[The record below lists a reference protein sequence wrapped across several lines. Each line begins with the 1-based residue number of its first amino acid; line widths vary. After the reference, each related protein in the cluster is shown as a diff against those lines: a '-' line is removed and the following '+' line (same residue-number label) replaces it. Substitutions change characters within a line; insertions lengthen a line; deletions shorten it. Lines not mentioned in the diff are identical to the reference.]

1 MLFDYL
7 WLALFF
13 PALGFLYCAILGA
26 RFPSRW
32 AGYVGSGAIGI
43 SFIVVLVRL
52 FSLLG
57 LPESSRIK
65 SDVLY
70 TWFAGGDL
78 VVPMGLLIDPLSITM
93 GLVVT
98 GVGFVIHV
106 YSTGYMSGD
115 DGYVRF
121 FAYMN
126 LFILSM
132 LALVLAN
139 NYVMLLIGWGG
150 VGLCSYLLIAFW
162 FQRRE
167 AAAAGIKA
175 FVVNAIGDVG
185 LMLATFLMIVNFGAI
200 EYAKV
205 FESASDRPSGDGL
218 ITAITLLLL
227 LGAVAKS
234 AQLPLYVWLPDAM
247 AGPTPVSALIHAA
260 TMVTAGVYLIARSHP
275 LFELAPLTMTTIAI
289 IGALTALFAATIGA
303 VKTNIKR
310 VLAYSTVSQLGYMT
324 LALGVGAFG
333 AGLFHLV
340 THAFFK
346 ALLFLAAGA
355 VIHALAGEEEMERM
369 GGLRSRL
376 PLVYWTFLIGALAL
390 IGFPLFS
397 GFFSKDEIIAA
408 AFFSENG
415 SWVLGVIAVLTS
427 GITGYYVFRAFFL
440 TFHGQSRVP
449 DDVAAHLH
457 RPGLNIYVPLIVL
470 AAFSAIAGFIQVPG
484 ATSVFESF
492 LHPTFAGAHQP
503 EIGGGGYWLIAAASA
518 VVAVAGLGLAYSKF
532 GKSRPVSAEFSSG
545 GWLRKLLLNDYYVE
559 HFYRLVF
566 VRPVYWLGNL
576 ISIVADPLIVD
587 GVVRGFYIYTRAS
600 ARILGTFQTGYARTY
615 LVVIVAGAVLIVAY
629 AVRVGI

>member
-1 MLFDYL
+1 MFDYL
-7 WLALFF
+7 WLALAF
-13 PALGFLYCAILGA
+13 PALGFLYCATLGTLLP
-26 RFPSRW
+26 RRL

-43 SFIVVLVRL
+43 SFIVVLARL

-57 LPESSRIK
+57 QPESSRIK
-65 SDVLY
+65 TDTLY

-78 VVPMGLLIDPLSITM
+78 SIPMGLLIDPLSITM

-106 YSTGYMSGD
+106 YSTGYMSDD

-126 LFILSM
+126 LFILAM
-132 LALVLAN
+132 LVLVLAN
-139 NYVMLLIGWGG
+139 NFVMLLIGWGG

-162 FQRRE
+162 FERRE

-185 LMLATFLMIVNFGAI
+185 IMLATFLMIVNLGAI
-200 EYAKV
+200 EYGEV
-205 FESASDRPSGDGL
+205 FESASNRPAGEGV

-227 LGAVAKS
+227 LGAAAKS

-275 LFELAPLTMTTIAI
+275 LFEQAPLTMVVVAI

-408 AFFSENG
+408 VFLSENG
-415 SWVLGVIAVLTS
+415 GWALGLIAVLTS
-427 GITGYYVFRAFFL
+427 AITGYYVFRAFFL
-440 TFHGQSRVP
+440 TFHGESRVP

-470 AAFSAIAGFIQVPG
+470 AAFSAVAGFIQIPG
-484 ATSVFESF
+484 ATNVFESF
-492 LHPTFAGAHQP
+492 LHPTFAEAHQP

-518 VVAVAGLGLAYSKF
+518 GAGIAGLALAYSNF
-532 GKSRPVSAEFSSG
+532 GRPRPVSAEFSSD
-545 GWLRKLLLNDYYVE
+545 GWLRRLLLNDYYIE
-559 HFYRLVF
+559 HFYRLAF

-576 ISIVADPLIVD
+576 ISIVADPLIID
-587 GVVRGFYIYTRAS
+587 GIVRGVYIYTRAG
-600 ARILGTFQTGYARTY
+600 ARVLGVFQTGYARTY
-615 LVVIVAGAVLIVAY
+615 LVVMVAGAVLIVAY
-629 AVRVGI
+629 ALGVGI

>member
-7 WLALFF
+7 WLALVF

-43 SFIVVLVRL
+43 SFVVVLVRL

-185 LMLATFLMIVNFGAI
+185 LMLAIFLMIVNFGAI

-205 FESASDRPSGDGL
+205 FESASGRPSGDGL
-218 ITAITLLLL
+218 ITAIT
-227 LGAVAKS
+227 AA
-234 AQLPLYVWLPDAM
+234 AA
-247 AGPTPVSALIHAA
+247 AG
-260 TMVTAGVYLIARSHP
+260 RSGQVGP
-275 LFELAPLTMTTIAI
+275 A
-289 IGALTALFAATIGA
+289 
-303 VKTNIKR
+303 
-310 VLAYSTVSQLGYMT
+310 STVR
-324 LALGVGAFG
+324 
-333 AGLFHLV
+333 
-340 THAFFK
+340 
-346 ALLFLAAGA
+346 LAAGRD
-355 VIHALAGEEEMERM
+355 G
-369 GGLRSRL
+369 
-376 PLVYWTFLIGALAL
+376 
-390 IGFPLFS
+390 
-397 GFFSKDEIIAA
+397 
-408 AFFSENG
+408 
-415 SWVLGVIAVLTS
+415 
-427 GITGYYVFRAFFL
+427 
-440 TFHGQSRVP
+440 
-449 DDVAAHLH
+449 
-457 RPGLNIYVPLIVL
+457 RP
-470 AAFSAIAGFIQVPG
+470 
-484 ATSVFESF
+484 
-492 LHPTFAGAHQP
+492 
-503 EIGGGGYWLIAAASA
+503 
-518 VVAVAGLGLAYSKF
+518 
-532 GKSRPVSAEFSSG
+532 R
-545 GWLRKLLLNDYYVE
+545 R
-559 HFYRLVF
+559 R
-566 VRPVYWLGNL
+566 
-576 ISIVADPLIVD
+576 
-587 GVVRGFYIYTRAS
+587 S
-600 ARILGTFQTGYARTY
+600 AR
-615 LVVIVAGAVLIVAY
+615 
-629 AVRVGI
+629 